1 MREHRLFV
9 KLSKCESGTQRVQYL
24 GFVIEPAGVSPDPD
38 KVRTISE
45 WPEILRDRRQLRGFL
60 GLVGYYRRV
69 IPNLNKLAHPLREL
83 LREES
88 DMVWRGEHSQAV
100 AHLKDALRSA
110 TAVQI
115 FDPDRPIVIKTDAST
130 HAIGAVM
137 KQDGVP
143 VAFESKKSG
152 EREKLMPA
160 YESELRAIVH
170 ALTKWKQFIGSKP
183 VTIETDHA
191 TLSRLLK
198 QKQVTT
204 KLGYWL
210 DKLADFNLNVVYK
223 PGKQNVVAD
232 AISRRPDF
240 VGVIT
245 RGQAA
250 TDAAK
255 QQFSRGG
262 WAQCYEKCDD
272 FKDVRGKFREFPPS
286 SDNGAAEPK
295 TDGQSERT
303 NKTIKQILRCALR
316 ADDKKWA
323 KVLPLLEFA
332 YNSTQHSSSK
342 HAPFEL
348 LYGSVPPK
356 PVCQQLQLLPA
367 TAADLLPLQR
377 KIKIGMARREL
388 LKAQEFQKKYADL
401 KRRPVEFKQGQRV
414 FLKSTNLS
422 IPECSKAL
430 RPRFVGP
437 FRIVKMVG
445 KNAAMLD
452 LPVSWLVHPVFHASL
467 LLPAE
472 DEPSHLRRAP
482 PVQDPVVENE

>member
-1 MREHRLFV
+1 MAGLVQNIFMNELDEFVVVYLDDVLIFSKTREDYERHFEIVWRRMREHRLFV
-9 KLSKCESGTQRVQYL
+9 QLSKCEFGTQRVQYL
-24 GFVIEPAGVSPDPD
+24 GFVIEPTGVSPDPD

-45 WPEILRDRRQLRGFL
+45 RPEILRDRRQLRGFL

-69 IPNLNKLAHPLREL
+69 IPNFNKLAHPLHEL

-100 AHLKDALRSA
+100 ADLKNALQSA

-115 FDPDRPIVIKTDAST
+115 FDPDRPIVIETDASK

-137 KQDGVP
+137 EQDGVP
-143 VAFESKKSG
+143 VAFESRKTG

-183 VTIETDHA
+183 VTIETDHP
-191 TLSRLLK
+191 TLSRMLK

-210 DKLADFNLNVVYK
+210 DSLEDFNLNVVYK

-250 TDAAK
+250 TD
-255 QQFSRGG
+255 
-262 WAQCYEKCDD
+262 
-272 FKDVRGKFREFPPS
+272 
-286 SDNGAAEPK
+286 
-295 TDGQSERT
+295 GQSERT
-303 NKTIKQILRCALR
+303 NQTIEQMLRCALR
-316 ADDKKWA
+316 GDDKKWA

-332 YNSTQHSSSK
+332 YNSTQRSSSK

-348 LYGSVPPK
+348 LYGFVPPK
-356 PVCQQLQLLPA
+356 PVCQQLQLPTA
-367 TAADLLPLQR
+367 TAIELSPLQA
-377 KIKIGMARREL
+377 KIKLGMARREL
-388 LKAQEFQKKYADL
+388 LKAQEFQQKYADL
-401 KRRPVEFKQGQRV
+401 KRRPVESKEGQSV

-445 KNAAMLD
+445 ENAAMLD
-452 LPVSWLVHPVFHASL
+452 LPVSWL
-467 LLPAE
+467 
-472 DEPSHLRRAP
+472 
-482 PVQDPVVENE
+482 